1 MLKKWI
7 LSLPI
12 LALVCITIAMK
23 EGKEVKAIK
32 YIALGDSY
40 TIGEGAR
47 MGEAF
52 PDLLV
57 KHLDENGVDILLSAN
72 PSVTG
77 WTTHD
82 LIDRELPVFDRIKP
96 DFATLLIGVNDW
108 VQGVDST
115 TFHKN
120 LAYIL
125 DHIQVS
131 LPYKSKVLLITIP
144 DFGVTPTGKMYS
156 EGRDISQGI
165 TDFNNIIKNEAHKR
179 NLPVVDIFPES
190 QKMKDDRNLIAH
202 DGLHPSAKEYALW
215 EKLIYP
221 VAYKLLKG

>member
-7 LSLPI
+7 LSLFI

-23 EGKEVKAIK
+23 KEAKTIK

-40 TIGEGAR
+40 TIGEGAKP
-47 MGEAF
+47 GEAF

-57 KHLDENGVDILLSAN
+57 KQLKENGIDIVLSAN

-77 WTTHD
+77 WTTQD
-82 LIDRELPVFDRIKP
+82 LIDKELPVFEHIKP
-96 DFATLLIGVNDW
+96 AFVTVLIGVNDW
-108 VQGVDST
+108 VQGVDSN

-120 LAYIL
+120 LGYIL
-125 DHIQVS
+125 DHVQS
-131 LPYKSKVLLITIP
+131 LLPDKSKVLLITIP

-156 EGRDISQGI
+156 EGRDISKGI
-165 TDFNNIIKNEAHKR
+165 TDFNNIIKSEAFQR
-179 NLPVVDIFPES
+179 NLPVVDIFAET
-190 QKMKDDRNLIAH
+190 QKMKDNSELTAH
-202 DGLHPSAKEYALW
+202 DGLHPSAKEYAIW

-221 VAYKLLKG
+221 LAYKLLKA